1 MKTIEEIEEAI
12 KEQKLEMLNPS
23 REYTQGEVV
32 FYNGYIYGL
41 ETALETII
49 ENNKNINFSLN

>member
-23 REYTQGEVV
+23 REYNQGEII
-32 FYNGYIYGL
+32 FYN
-41 ETALETII
+41 
-49 ENNKNINFSLN
+49 